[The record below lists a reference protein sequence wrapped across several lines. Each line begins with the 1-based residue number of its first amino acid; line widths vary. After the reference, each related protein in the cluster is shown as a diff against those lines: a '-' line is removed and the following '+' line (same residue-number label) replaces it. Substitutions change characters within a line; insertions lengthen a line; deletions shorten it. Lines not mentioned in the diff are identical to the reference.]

1 MSGDHHTNHPVH
13 GTAAGDAYVALPPTA
28 VDATA
33 SGPTRLIVAWP
44 GFDPPRTAS
53 ALAAAI
59 PMTGVPVWR
68 VYLDLPGRSPGG
80 LGSGA
85 ILETGTIEAYCAA
98 VESAVERLPAALAD
112 IRRDLGLP
120 NDPDDPDDPDHPGG
134 SVGLAGFSAGGAV
147 ALLAVARGI
156 VPVSALAL
164 VAPVVAP
171 SRVAR
176 AVEKRS
182 GRDRT
187 WTDAAAALADRLDLG
202 SLAADLAGRDVATLL
217 IGGAK
222 DRVVPAR
229 EITSLRDLL
238 RRHGAG
244 PVESATFRM
253 GHALAA
259 EPGTEARPPITEA
272 VRVDGV
278 LTDWFR
284 DRLACPTPLPEDDAP
299 AELASHQAAP
309 QPTGSEP
316 LDTARVDTQPIRV
329 RPVSGI
335 TVLAQPQ
342 AVHQVDASPAETQQ
356 PDVPSQ
362 AAAQTADL
370 VQEPDA
376 AQADA
381 EAQPDKTQ
389 AASAQPLAGG
399 DGAWSSNTQDTES
412 VTQNTDAGTQKA
424 DVGTREADV
433 EPQEADVEAQ
443 SAGTPSAA
451 PACGLGRAR

>member
-1 MSGDHHTNHPVH
+1 MSGDHHTSHPVH
-13 GTAAGDAYVALPPTA
+13 GVAAGDAYVALPPTA

-68 VYLDLPGRSPGG
+68 VYLDLPGHSPGG

-85 ILETGTIEAYCAA
+85 ILETETIETYCAA
-98 VESAVERLPAALAD
+98 VENAVERLPAALAD

-120 NDPDDPDDPDHPGG
+120 DDPDGP
-134 SVGLAGFSAGGAV
+134 VGLAGFSAGGAA
-147 ALLAVARGI
+147 ALLAVARDA
-156 VPVSALAL
+156 VPVSAVAL

-171 SRVAR
+171 SRAAR

-182 GRDRT
+182 GRDRA
-187 WTDAAAALADRLDLG
+187 WTEEAAALADRLDLG
-202 SLAADLAGRDVATLL
+202 SLAGDLAGRDVATLL

-238 RRHGAG
+238 RRHDAG

-284 DRLACPTPLPEDDAP
+284 ERLAEPPTSPPDDTAPADAQPADALRTTADASVHRTGPRPANNPSLDSTAVTTQPINVPPVNTRPPEMRLASVHPVAASQGGTQPVNPRPTGTPTGAGAGAGEARTAASQTIGSPEASTEPANAEDAP
-299 AELASHQAAP
+299 AE
-309 QPTGSEP
+309 
-316 LDTARVDTQPIRV
+316 TARTPGD
-329 RPVSGI
+329 RP
-335 TVLAQPQ
+335 P
-342 AVHQVDASPAETQQ
+342 
-356 PDVPSQ
+356 
-362 AAAQTADL
+362 
-370 VQEPDA
+370 
-376 AQADA
+376 
-381 EAQPDKTQ
+381 
-389 AASAQPLAGG
+389 AGG
-399 DGAWSSNTQDTES
+399 DGTWSSGPQSDPTGSGADD
-412 VTQNTDAGTQKA
+412 DAQK
-424 DVGTREADV
+424 R
-433 EPQEADVEAQ
+433 
-443 SAGTPSAA
+443 SAA
-451 PACGLGRAR
+451 AGCGFGHVR

>member
-1 MSGDHHTNHPVH
+1 MSGDDHHTNDHPVH

-33 SGPTRLIVAWP
+33 TGPTRLIVAWP

-53 ALAAAI
+53 ALATAI

-85 ILETGTIEAYCAA
+85 ILDTETIETYCAA
-98 VESAVERLPAALAD
+98 VESAVERLPEALAD
-112 IRRDLGLP
+112 IRRDLGLQ
-120 NDPDDPDDPDHPGG
+120 DASGAPDGAEG
-134 SVGLAGFSAGGAV
+134 SVGLVGFSAGGA
-147 ALLAVARGI
+147 AAMLAAARGT
-156 VPVSALAL
+156 VPVSAVAL

-182 GRDRT
+182 GRDRS
-187 WTDAAAALADRLDLG
+187 WTDGATALADRLDLG
-202 SLAADLAGRDVATLL
+202 SLAGDLAGRDVATLL

-284 DRLACPTPLPEDDAP
+284 DRLASPTTPPDNDPPAETKRVDDPAP
-299 AELASHQAAP
+299 AADAHSATPHPSGNEL
-309 QPTGSEP
+309 
-316 LDTARVDTQPIRV
+316 LDAARVKTQPINIRPAARQPDTSPGDTQPANAQEPDTAPDKTRTTS
-329 RPVSGI
+329 P
-335 TVLAQPQ
+335 QPQ
-342 AVHQVDASPAETQQ
+342 A
-356 PDVPSQ
+356 
-362 AAAQTADL
+362 
-370 VQEPDA
+370 
-376 AQADA
+376 
-381 EAQPDKTQ
+381 
-389 AASAQPLAGG
+389 GG
-399 DGAWSSNTQDTES
+399 NGAWSS
-412 VTQNTDAGTQKA
+412 DAET
-424 DVGTREADV
+424 
-433 EPQEADVEAQ
+433 Q
-443 SAGTPSAA
+443 SAAA
-451 PACGLGRAR
+451 GCGLGRTR

>member
-1 MSGDHHTNHPVH
+1 MSGDHHTNNHPVH

-53 ALAAAI
+53 ALATAI

-85 ILETGTIEAYCAA
+85 ILETETIETYCAA
-98 VESAVERLPAALAD
+98 VESAVERLPDALAD
-112 IRRDLGLP
+112 IRRDLGLQ
-120 NDPDDPDDPDHPGG
+120 DGSEAPDGTEG
-134 SVGLAGFSAGGAV
+134 SVGLVGFSAGGA
-147 ALLAVARGI
+147 AAMLAAARGT
-156 VPVSALAL
+156 VPVSAVAL

-182 GRDRT
+182 GRDRS
-187 WTDAAAALADRLDLG
+187 WTDGATALADRLDLG
-202 SLAADLAGRDVATLL
+202 SLAGELAGRDVATLL

-284 DRLACPTPLPEDDAP
+284 DRLATPAPHLANNSP
-299 AELASHQAAP
+299 AEAERVDGPAPTANTHPAAP
-309 QPTGSEP
+309 QPSGNEP
-316 LDTARVDTQPIRV
+316 LDAAKVNTQPIRV
-329 RPVSGI
+329 RPAEKQPA
-335 TVLAQPQ
+335 TVHPG
-342 AVHQVDASPAETQQ
+342 DASPDGTQ
-356 PDVPSQ
+356 PVN
-362 AAAQTADL
+362 AQG
-370 VQEPDA
+370 PDA
-376 AQADA
+376 TPADA
-381 EAQPDKTQ
+381 EAPRPS
-389 AASAQPLAGG
+389 ASGN
-399 DGAWSSNTQDTES
+399 GAWSNSAD
-412 VTQNTDAGTQKA
+412 DAET
-424 DVGTREADV
+424 
-433 EPQEADVEAQ
+433 Q
-443 SAGTPSAA
+443 SA
-451 PACGLGRAR
+451 PAGCGLGHTR